1 MTVTVDNDS
10 LSLMLKRAKRPQ
22 VIDGKSQDQVH
33 SCVLHIDARKYP
45 AVDSVPRLRTVNLSK
60 DGVSSISSFSCNVNN
75 FSTGSEG
82 IFIPDINNL
91 LGVLKYHGK
100 TVSLTPKLDEGKLT
114 VKSSKKQTTLIA
126 NRNAASYPS
135 NPLSLEE
142 WSLQAKAVDKRIV
155 KSEGHWLYHTNS
167 GTTYD
172 AQGYIALDS
181 TDLYEALR
189 CDSMNGQKINKYRFY
204 TTKTSL
210 LVETGGEM
218 KGQTQTILTDVDDS
232 RRDKVILPSMRFQ
245 GAELDVTVQGGL
257 EQLLAN
263 ISGDMRLMWFDF
275 TNAGQGVKLLF
286 EFGNEDYVLQSGM
299 IV

>member
-22 VIDGKSQDQVH
+22 IIDGKSQDQVH
-33 SCVLHIDARKYP
+33 SCVLHVEGALDEK
-45 AVDSVPRLRTVNLSK
+45 PRLRTVNLSK

-82 IFIPDINNL
+82 VFIPDINNL

-114 VKSSKKQTTLIA
+114 VKSNKKQTTVIA

-142 WSLQAKAVDKRIV
+142 WSLQAKAVDERIV
-155 KSEGHWLYHTNS
+155 KNDGLWMYHTNN

-172 AQGYIALDS
+172 AQGYITLDS

-218 KGQTQTILTDVDDS
+218 KGQTQTILTDVDEFTSISLID
-232 RRDKVILPSMRFQ
+232 
-245 GAELDVTVQGGL
+245 LDVTVQGGL

-263 ISGDMRLMWFDF
+263 INGDIRFMFFDF
-275 TNAGQGVKLLF
+275 TDAGQGVKLLF

-299 IV
+299 II